1 MDTEKTA
8 HSIVLKPCH
17 HKSHRWENAGLIVTN
32 NVTTKVQTCLKCK
45 CEKRT
50 SFDKLT
56 RSFIA
61 VFYYLGVPDKPGHGK
76 ELRHAPACITYEN
89 LLF

>member
-1 MDTEKTA
+1 MDV
-8 HSIVLKPCH
+8 VLKPFR
-17 HKSHRWENAGLIVTN
+17 HKSHRWKNTGLIVTAK
-32 NVTTKVQTCLKCK
+32 VTTKVQTCNFCK

-56 RSFIA
+56 HSFLACLYFKDIR
-61 VFYYLGVPDKPGHGK
+61 
-76 ELRHAPACITYEN
+76 ELRKAPACITYEN